1 MKDIAIVA
9 GAAALAYFL
18 VRWSTQRQSTLQ
30 GYFQY
35 ANSAPPGF
43 VFDPPL
49 DGWSRVREDGVKE
62 LYV

>member
-1 MKDIAIVA
+1 MKDIVVMA

-18 VRWSTQRQSTLQ
+18 VRWSTRQQSTLQ

-43 VFDPPL
+43 VYDPAL
-49 DGWSRVREDGVKE
+49 DHWARTRADGVKE